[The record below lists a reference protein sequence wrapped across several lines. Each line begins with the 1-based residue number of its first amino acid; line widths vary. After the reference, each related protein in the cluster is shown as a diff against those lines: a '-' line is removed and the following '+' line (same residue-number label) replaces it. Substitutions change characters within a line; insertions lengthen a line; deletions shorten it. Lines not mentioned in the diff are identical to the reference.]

1 MRTLILLWI
10 NTDTQG
16 QTLTTFLG
24 SVLNKKYTNPS
35 SDVITV
41 LAGLDQVDQVM
52 TEFVAVLDTTIRSG
66 SNCKHLSLSST
77 CSGILTPSRNTVDLR
92 LKAIKTAIS
101 MTSGAYKTSL
111 ITYFT
116 HRDLF
121 PSLMKVRFRSDSLSV
136 RISVLT
142 SCSSYMTQIPISKS
156 SSLSCF

>member
-1 MRTLILLWI
+1 MRILILLWI

-77 CSGILTPSRNTVDLR
+77 
-92 LKAIKTAIS
+92 
-101 MTSGAYKTSL
+101 
-111 ITYFT
+111 
-116 HRDLF
+116 
-121 PSLMKVRFRSDSLSV
+121 
-136 RISVLT
+136 
-142 SCSSYMTQIPISKS
+142 
-156 SSLSCF
+156 